1 MRNFFT
7 LLLTLFTVTSVAVAQ
22 PAMIKKGYDELSI
35 TTCQQNEDRETFEV
49 LEVEI
54 IPTNGDPFHH
64 PQHPENGL
72 ICPIRPWLTT
82 SQEFSHYH
90 WESSY
95 NLFAGD
101 PNEPHIRYFLDKP
114 GFVKV
119 EVWDDLG
126 NFGSDSIWFQI
137 KENKQIDNFLM
148 EIDEDMHPVFSGI
161 VSDDQIA
168 IDFYRENYTGGEDFG
183 KTISLTPGQWI
194 YKDED
199 AYYDE
204 QNLWV
209 YHEYLYDTCRN
220 SQLHVIVPG
229 LLLDVRQEGGWH
241 LYLRSLLQEDN
252 GYYHE
257 NFGVDFAYIVYTI
270 DELGERHQFIQGGQP
285 VKLGQYEAEWNIPGS
300 HVDPYYQCGVARILE
315 DGSFELLSL
324 SNKVDNPLHDTNGM
338 DEDERETSFSV
349 YPNPAQG
356 RFAVEGIGTMTVTN
370 TLGQTVLTQEIDGKT
385 IIELPQGMY
394 FVKLG
399 GETRKIV
406 VE

>member
-22 PAMIKKGYDELSI
+22 PAMIKKGCDELSI

-54 IPTNGDPFHH
+54 IPTNGDPFQH

-82 SQEFSHYH
+82 SQEFPHYH

-95 NLFAGD
+95 HLFGGD
-101 PNEPHIRYFLDKP
+101 PNDSHVMYSLDKP

-126 NFGSDSIWFQI
+126 NYGSDSIYFRI
-137 KENKQIDNFLM
+137 KENKQLDNFCM

-161 VSDDQIA
+161 VTDQQTIG
-168 IDFYRENYTGGEDFG
+168 FTRENDIGGESFG
-183 KTISLTPGQWI
+183 EEFSLTPGQWI
-194 YKDED
+194 HKDED
-199 AYYDE
+199 VYYDE
-204 QNLWV
+204 ENLWV

-229 LLLDVRQEGGWH
+229 LLLDVRQESGGWY
-241 LYLRSLLQEDN
+241 LYLRSLLQVDN
-252 GYYHE
+252 GYYHDIYGIE
-257 NFGVDFAYIVYTI
+257 FTYFVFTV

-285 VKLGQYEAEWNIPGS
+285 VKLGQYETEWAIPGL

-315 DGSFELLSL
+315 DGTFELLSL
-324 SNKVDNPLHDTNGM
+324 SNKVDNPMHDTNGL
-338 DEDERETSFSV
+338 DEDERETSLSI
-349 YPNPAQG
+349 YPNPAKDC
-356 RFAVEGIGTMTVTN
+356 FTVEGTGIMHVTN
-370 TLGQTVLTQEIDGKT
+370 VLGHEIMNKEIDGKT
-385 IIELPQGMY
+385 TIELPQGLY

-399 GETRKIV
+399 GATRKIV

>member
-22 PAMIKKGYDELSI
+22 PAMIKKGYDESTEVD
-35 TTCQQNEDRETFEV
+35 TTCQNRQTFEV

-54 IPTNGDPFHH
+54 VPTNGDPFQH

-82 SQEFSHYH
+82 NQEFPHYH

-101 PNEPHIRYFLDKP
+101 PNESHIRYWLDKP

-148 EIDEDMHPVFSGI
+148 EIDEDMHPIFSGI

-209 YHEYLYDTCRN
+209 YHEYLYDTCN
-220 SQLHVIVPG
+220 SQLHVLIPG
-229 LLLDVRQEGGWH
+229 LILDVRQESGEWN
-241 LYLRSLLQEDN
+241 LVLKSLLQVDN

-257 NFGVDFAYIVYTI
+257 NCGVDFAYIVYTI

-338 DEDERETSFSV
+338 DEDERETTLTV
-349 YPNPAQG
+349 YPNPAKD
-356 RFAVEGIGTMTVTN
+356 RFTVEGNGTMTVVN

-385 IIELPQGMY
+385 TIELPQGLY

>member
-1 MRNFFT
+1 MRKFYT
-7 LLLTLFTVTSVAVAQ
+7 ILLTLFTVTSVALAQ
-22 PAMIKKGYDELSI
+22 PAMIKKGCDELSI

-82 SQEFSHYH
+82 SQEFPHYH

-95 NLFAGD
+95 PLFAGD
-101 PNEPHIRYFLDKP
+101 PNDSHVRYFLDKP

-126 NFGSDSIWFQI
+126 NYGRDSIWFRI
-137 KENKQIDNFLM
+137 KENKQLDNFCM
-148 EIDEDMHPVFSGI
+148 EIEDMHPVFSGI
-161 VSDDQIA
+161 VTDQQTIG
-168 IDFYRENYTGGEDFG
+168 FTRENYIGGESFG
-183 KTISLTPGQWI
+183 EEFSLTPGEWI
-194 YKDED
+194 HKDENV
-199 AYYDE
+199 YFNE
-204 QNLWV
+204 ENLWV

-229 LLLDVRQEGGWH
+229 LLLDVRQESGEWH
-241 LYLRSLLQEDN
+241 LCLKSLLQVDN

-257 NFGVDFAYIVYTI
+257 SFGVDFVYIVYTV
-270 DELGERHQFIQGGQP
+270 DENGVRHHFMQGEP
-285 VKLGQYEAEWNIPGS
+285 VKLGQYETEWTIPGP
-300 HVDPYYQCGVARILE
+300 HVDPYYQCGVARSLE
-315 DGSFELLSL
+315 DGTFELLSL
-324 SNKVDNPLHDTNGM
+324 SNKVDNPMHDTNGL
-338 DEDERETSFSV
+338 DEDERETSLSI
-349 YPNPAQG
+349 YPNPAKDC
-356 RFAVEGIGTMTVTN
+356 FTVEGTGIMHITN
-370 TLGQTVLTQEIDGKT
+370 VLGHEIMNKEIDGKT
-385 IIELPQGMY
+385 TIELPQGLY